1 MSKIQIETITPV
13 HVGSGIMLQN
23 NTDFAIVQH
32 GEDSDIGV
40 IDDRKIL
47 NLIGKD
53 NVDKWVSSIEH
64 KESIK
69 EFLSRFAPA
78 ANLKDYSK
86 RIIANYGDIKT
97 NDTLKECIHDG
108 LGIPYIPGSSIK
120 GAIRTAIVATLAPK
134 LQKVNVGNGNRL
146 SAKYV
151 EQDLF
156 GRNVN
161 EDLFRFIQVG
171 DAYFEKN
178 IEIATRLVNI
188 NIRSNND
195 YWDESKSQMIEAISS
210 EQSTTFQLKILSDYY
225 EWVKTQTNDKFS
237 LKNLEE
243 EMSSI
248 YNLFNTI
255 NQHTQKLIEEEI
267 EFWDDYKEEDSVT
280 DYIERMNE
288 ILKETNNCTYGK
300 SCILRI
306 GHTSGW
312 RFITGAWTEKLD
324 NFETEIIPASR
335 RNNQNYEEY
344 PFPKSRRI
352 DEYGDLLGFVK
363 LSVV

>member
-1 MSKIQIETITPV
+1 
-13 HVGSGIMLQN
+13 
-23 NTDFAIVQH
+23 
-32 GEDSDIGV
+32 
-40 IDDRKIL
+40 
-47 NLIGKD
+47 
-53 NVDKWVSSIEH
+53 
-64 KESIK
+64 
-69 EFLSRFAPA
+69 
-78 ANLKDYSK
+78 
-86 RIIANYGDIKT
+86 
-97 NDTLKECIHDG
+97 
-108 LGIPYIPGSSIK
+108 
-120 GAIRTAIVATLAPK
+120 
-134 LQKVNVGNGNRL
+134 
-146 SAKYV
+146 
-151 EQDLF
+151 
-156 GRNVN
+156 
-161 EDLFRFIQVG
+161 
-171 DAYFEKN
+171 
-178 IEIATRLVNI
+178 
-188 NIRSNND
+188 
-195 YWDESKSQMIEAISS
+195 MIEAISS